1 MILAVSGYRS
11 VSLVA
16 VLALAGCAGTN
27 ARSAP
32 TAAPQKSYA
41 QALAVCRRWH
51 GGRPNQRW
59 HLAPSESHVA
69 ACLRR
74 FGWQA
79 DGAPTL
85 ESVAPARE
93 PAT

>member
-1 MILAVSGYRS
+1 MIPVSGYRS
-11 VSLVA
+11 ASLVA

-27 ARSAP
+27 ARTAP

-51 GGRPNQRW
+51 PGRPNQRR
-59 HLAPSESHVA
+59 HVEPSDSHVA

-74 FGWQA
+74 FGWQP